1 MNDANIHTVIHP
13 NSLHVHDIINT
24 LHIFRSGG
32 VIAVTI
38 N

>member
-1 MNDANIHTVIHP
+1 MAQNETPIHP
-13 NSLHVHDIINT
+13 NSLHVRDIIDT
-24 LHIFRSGG
+24 LYIFHSGD

>member
-1 MNDANIHTVIHP
+1 MSDANSHAIIHP
-13 NSLHVHDIINT
+13 NSLHVRDIIDT

-32 VIAVTI
+32 IIAVTI